1 MRLTVVGSVNLDFV
15 ARVERLPLAGETV
28 SGTTLQRYPGGKGAN
43 QALAAGRLGAEVRL
57 VARVGRDAMADEAL
71 VLLRDAGV
79 DLAGVAVDGEAPT
92 GLAMIAVSADGEN
105 QIVVVPGAN
114 HRLLPAHLDVGEDA
128 VLCQLEIPLETV
140 AMLAASVRGFFAL
153 NVAPAQPLPESAL
166 RRADLLIAN
175 ESESKHYGAALHAG
189 EGFVAITYGAS
200 GAALFR
206 NGREIVRTTP
216 PRVIAVDTT
225 GAGDAFS
232 AALTL
237 ALIEGQSPAHALRFA
252 CVAGALATTKAGAQ
266 TSLPTR
272 IDVDAVLAGSG

>member
-1 MRLTVVGSVNLDFV
+1 LPHLTVVGSVNLDFV

-43 QALAAGRLGAEVRL
+43 QALAARRLGADVRL
-57 VARVGRDAMADEAL
+57 VACVGADAMADEAL
-71 VLLRDAGV
+71 VLLRAAGV
-79 DLAGVAVDGEAPT
+79 DLSGIVVNTEAPT

-114 HRLLPAHLDVGEDA
+114 HMLRPAQITAGKNA
-128 VLCQLEIPLETV
+128 VLCQLEIPVQTV
-140 AMLAASVRGFFAL
+140 EALATGVRGFFAL
-153 NVAPAQPLPESAL
+153 NVAPAQPLSENVL

-175 ESESKHYGAALHAG
+175 ENESKRYGAALHAG
-189 EGFVAITYGAS
+189 EGLVAITHGAD
-200 GAALFR
+200 GAALFQR
-206 NGREIVRTTP
+206 GREMARATP

-237 ALIEGQSPAHALRFA
+237 ALIDGQLPAQALRFA
-252 CVAGALATTKAGAQ
+252 CTAGALATTRPGAQ

-272 IDVDAVLAGSG
+272 ADVEAVVNE